1 MIFCCSTSFFAL
13 LAHYWCWKLK
23 FGKNVKNLWRYYP
36 FTHVF
41 HKSRSYDVWFLRYK
55 DRVFVIL
62 GHFLPFDPPNNPEN
76 QSFEKMKKA
85 SGDIIILHSCT
96 TKDHHIMYGSQDI
109 QCNRQTF
116 LSFWAIFCS
125 FTP

>member
-1 MIFCCSTSFFAL
+1 MWKTSGDIIL
-13 LAHYWCWKLK
+13 LHMGTINQDHMMYGSW
-23 FGKNVKNLWRYYP
+23 
-36 FTHVF
+36 
-41 HKSRSYDVWFLRYK
+41 DIK

-96 TKDHHIMYGSQDI
+96 TKDHHIMYRSQDI

-116 LSFWAIFCS
+116 LTFWAIFCS